1 MAEVLSQSQI
11 DALLNAALTGSMEGE
26 EGGESGED
34 LEKKYRKYDFNSPRK
49 FTKDR
54 LRILNS
60 IFEGYTRI
68 INSRIN
74 ALLHANCDLLVESV
88 EEQRYYEFSNAITES
103 DVLAVATTDR
113 KEIQEETPIVIFID
127 TPVMLTMLDRL
138 MGGTGEPDPDLSMD
152 YMMTDVEL
160 QMYENLMIDLIK
172 DMGQSWENY
181 MDLNFEYVRTEENPT
196 LVQLIGYDETVVIVN
211 ISVKFSNAEGR
222 FVVCLPGTMLTNA
235 FKEINETLNGRRN
248 TGEDKSEEIFTLI
261 RDSSLEIVA
270 ELGRTQLTLA
280 DIFHLSVGDVIDIK
294 KPKDSEVYL
303 NISGRRWF
311 DGRMGV
317 YDKQV
322 AVKIAETHLN
332 D

>member
-11 DALLNAALTGSMEGE
+11 DALLNAALTGEMEE
-26 EGGESGED
+26 EAKDEEP
-34 LEKKYRKYDFNSPRK
+34 EKKYRKYDFNSPRK

-68 INSRIN
+68 INSHMN

-113 KEIQEETPIVIFID
+113 KEIQEESPIVIFID

-138 MGGTGEPDPDLSMD
+138 MGGTGEPDEDLSMD
-152 YMMTDVEL
+152 YMMTDLEL
-160 QMYENLMIDLIK
+160 QMYESLMIDFIK
-172 DMGQSWENY
+172 NMGQSWENY

-222 FVVCLPGTMLTNA
+222 FVVCLPGNMLTNA
-235 FKEINETLNGRRN
+235 FKEINQTLNGQRN
-248 TGEDKSEEIFTLI
+248 TGEDKSEDIFGML

-280 DIFHLSVGDVIDIK
+280 DIYHLNVGDVIDIK
-294 KPKDSEVYL
+294 KPKDSEVFL
-303 NISGRRWF
+303 KISGRTWF
-311 DGRMGV
+311 DGYMGV
-317 YDKQV
+317 YEKQV
-322 AVKIAETHLN
+322 AVKIGETHLN
-332 D
+332 E

>member
-11 DALLNAALTGSMEGE
+11 DALLNAALTGDMDD
-26 EGGESGED
+26 ESTDAEKE
-34 LEKKYRKYDFNSPRK
+34 EKKYRKYDFNSPRK

-68 INSRIN
+68 INSHIN
-74 ALLHANCDLLVESV
+74 ALLHANCELEVESV
-88 EEQRYYEFSNAITES
+88 EEQRYNEFSNAITES

-113 KEIQEETPIVIFID
+113 PEIQEDTPLVLFID
-127 TPVMLTMLDRL
+127 TQVMLTMLDRM
-138 MGGTGEPDPDLSMD
+138 MGGSGDPDPELDSE

-160 QMYENLMIDLIK
+160 QMYENIMIDIVK
-172 DMGQSWENY
+172 NMGSSWENY
-181 MDLNFEYVRTEENPT
+181 IDLNFEYVRTEENPT

-211 ISVKFSNAEGR
+211 VSVKFSNSEGR
-222 FVVCLPGTMLTNA
+222 LAVCLPGTMLTNA
-235 FKEINETLNGRRN
+235 FKEINETLNGKRS
-248 TGEDKSEEIFTLI
+248 TGEDKSEEIFGYV

-317 YDKQV
+317 YEKQV
-322 AVKIAETHLN
+322 AVKIGETHLN
-332 D
+332 G